1 MRGEPNRTLRLP
13 SLKPI
18 IKVERD
24 VFEVEVL
31 VQPVSAVRVGVN
43 HLLEVGHDI
52 AQHVRV
58 RNYSEYHTSARLG
71 PLRTMTNRDGGRR
84 GD

>member
-1 MRGEPNRTLRLP
+1 VRGKPNCTLRLP
-13 SLKPI
+13 RLKLVV
-18 IKVERD
+18 KVERD

-31 VQPVSAVRVGVN
+31 VQTVPAVRVRVN

-58 RNYSEYHTSARLG
+58 RNYSEYHPSARLG
-71 PLRTMTNRDGGRR
+71 PLV
-84 GD
+84 

>member
-1 MRGEPNRTLRLP
+1 MRSEPNRTLRLP

-24 VFEVEVL
+24 IFEVEVL

-43 HLLEVGHDI
+43 HFLEVGHDI

-58 RNYSEYHTSARLG
+58 RNYSEYTRQLG
-71 PLRTMTNRDGGRR
+71 SVPCVQ
-84 GD
+84 